1 MHPYQR
7 ILCRL
12 SIRDDEYVD
21 RMLGDEGANLTS
33 STLDGKTHALLAVAA
48 LIALDAALPSYI
60 QASERA
66 RSYGATEDEIVG
78 TLVAVLPVVGAARV
92 VSAAPRLGL
101 ALGYDV
107 SAALEQH

>member
-1 MHPYQR
+1 MHSYQR

-21 RMLGDEGANLTS
+21 EMLGDEGANLTA
-33 STLDGKTHALLAVAA
+33 STLDGKTHALVGIGA
-48 LIALDAALPSYI
+48 LVALDAALPSYI
-60 QASERA
+60 QATERA
-66 RSYGATEDEIVG
+66 RNCGATEDEIAGV
-78 TLVAVLPVVGAARV
+78 LVAVLPTAGAARV

-107 SAALEQH
+107 SEALERR